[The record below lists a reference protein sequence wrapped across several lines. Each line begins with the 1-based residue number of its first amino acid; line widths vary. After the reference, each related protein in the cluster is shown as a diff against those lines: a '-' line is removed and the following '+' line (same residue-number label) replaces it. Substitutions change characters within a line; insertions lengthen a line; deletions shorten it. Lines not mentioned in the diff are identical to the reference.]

1 MIVSYWP
8 VVLRTHDEYLDMDV
22 LNRNCVI
29 EQIAFSNLGQDG
41 LVTAESCAIIGLPQV
56 DSCQRPQE
64 TLELRESLRYGLS
77 RFVLFVIWN
86 LSCTIWNAKIL
97 VEKLS
102 ERHILNRDYPV
113 WM

>member
-56 DSCQRPQE
+56 DSCQRPAGNVGTEGIASIWFITVRAVCQ
-64 TLELRESLRYGLS
+64 LE
-77 RFVLFVIWN
+77 FVLYD
-86 LSCTIWNAKIL
+86 LECKDTC
-97 VEKLS
+97 
-102 ERHILNRDYPV
+102 
-113 WM
+113 